1 MFIVV
6 LRSLGFEVICFA
18 GIYNIQYVVLVF
30 FFFFPIGR
38 TTTHGNLPTWKKKM
52 KSELLQTVNTLQDVV
67 GSTPKSLYFL
77 ITSLKF

>member
-30 FFFFPIGR
+30 FFFFS
-38 TTTHGNLPTWKKKM
+38 HWENHDSWKLAYL
-52 KSELLQTVNTLQDVV
+52 EEEDEE
-67 GSTPKSLYFL
+67 
-77 ITSLKF
+77 